1 MSKKLGLALGAGGS
15 RGVAHIG
22 VLRALEEEGITPSFI
37 SGSSMGAI
45 IGACYAKGMTLD
57 KMLEAVLKLKTVQIL
72 DPATLPVKQLGL
84 FKGNKMNA
92 KLLENI
98 GDIDFADLK
107 IPFTC
112 VANDL
117 LSGKCVT
124 LGEGKVAPAVC
135 ASSTIPGVFKP
146 YRLNGMLLIDG
157 GVLCRV
163 PNGQVWD
170 MGAEAVIAVDVLTNT
185 YEERANIKNLM
196 SMVFRVYDMMDGN
209 AAAMKKKLTARRN
222 EIWIEPE
229 IPNMSQYVTKD
240 MDKAYEIG
248 YASTKAKMEEIK
260 KMLAD

>member
-22 VLRALEEEGITPSFI
+22 VLRALEEEGITPSYI

-45 IGACYAKGMTLD
+45 IGACYAKGMSID
-57 KMLEAVLKLKTVQIL
+57 EMLGAVLKLKTVQLL
-72 DPATLPVKQLGL
+72 DPATLPVKQMGL
-84 FKGNKMNA
+84 FKGKKMNA
-92 KLLENI
+92 MLLNNI
-98 GDIDFADLK
+98 GDIDFSELK

-124 LGEGKVAPAVC
+124 LGEGKVTDAVC

-146 YRLNGMLLIDG
+146 FRLNDMLLIDG

-163 PNGQVWD
+163 PTEQVRA

-185 YEERANIKNLM
+185 YEERTHIKNLM

-209 AAAMKKKLTARRN
+209 AAAMKKKLTMREN

-240 MDKAYEIG
+240 MDRAYEIG
-248 YASTKAKMEEIK
+248 YSSTKAKMEEIK
-260 KMLAD
+260 QMLLN